1 MSKLVVLRAN
11 SGSGKSTI
19 AKLVHAATKNSVVIE
34 QDYYIKYSAAATT
47 KAQELARRARIF
59 TDVTT
64 ALTTYDTVI
73 LEGVFDSRR
82 YTNNFTELLA
92 TRPDN
97 NYFFYIDVSFE
108 ETLRRHQQR
117 EKRHEFGEKEMRD
130 WYVSRDALHCPFE
143 VIIEEQATINNTV
156 SRILHAIR

>member
-19 AKLVHAATKNSVVIE
+19 AKLVHAATNNSVIIE

-47 KAQELARRARIF
+47 NTHELARRARIF
-59 TDVTT
+59 TDVVT
-64 ALTTYDTVI
+64 ALATYDTVI

-82 YTNNFTELLA
+82 YTDNFTELLV
-92 TRPDN
+92 THPDN

-108 ETLRRHQQR
+108 ETLRRHQLR
-117 EKRHEFGEKEMRD
+117 DKRDEFGEKEMKD
-130 WYVSRDALHCPFE
+130 WYVPRDAFHYPFE
-143 VIIEEQATINNTV
+143 VIIDEQVTINDAV
-156 SRILHAIR
+156 SRILHTIR